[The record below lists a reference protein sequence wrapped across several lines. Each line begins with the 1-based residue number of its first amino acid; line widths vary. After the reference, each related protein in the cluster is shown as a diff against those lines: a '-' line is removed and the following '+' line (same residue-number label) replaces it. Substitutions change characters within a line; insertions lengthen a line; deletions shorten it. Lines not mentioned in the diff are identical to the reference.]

1 MLVNGFTLSGVG
13 LATPRETNFKHG
25 MKLTLSPD
33 ISSNSSMSLKKSI
46 TFSRLFFEY
55 EMKSYRSRCFVYIR
69 QSQLAVRRVSRSFRN
84 DLLTTKSPLLRTTIF
99 LVLSHTVWK

>member
-1 MLVNGFTLSGVG
+1 MFFSKFEVNVGFTLSGVG

-55 EMKSYRSRCFVYIR
+55 EMKSY
-69 QSQLAVRRVSRSFRN
+69 
-84 DLLTTKSPLLRTTIF
+84 F
-99 LVLSHTVWK
+99 LVIKHSLTLFCLHQAKSTRSAQSFQIFQIY